1 MFDYFYVKQS
11 LINSLVDDDEI
22 KSALQE
28 SVEDDYYYFQT
39 KDLEKFLWHY
49 YIEEDLKMYEK
60 KYSLEADEDAKFGMR
75 SVEHPKTF
83 SENVTEYIEFYDF
96 LGEVGENSVFITFK
110 AHVLKG
116 EVKSI
121 ELLNIEKTPLAQI
134 RDDGKKS
141 KARWEKIRAD
151 WNWKVME
158 FVRELAWKL
167 EKLIIRPLNIYQEK
181 LRKSVMDKYPEETSI
196 QKNK

>member
-1 MFDYFYVKQS
+1 MGMFDTILVKQS
-11 LINSLVDDDEI
+11 LINSLVDEEI
-22 KSALQE
+22 KSALQK
-28 SVEDDYYYFQT
+28 SVEDDYYHFQT
-39 KDLEKFLWHY
+39 KDLENFLWLY

-60 KYSLEADEDAKFGMR
+60 KNRIEADENARFGVKTI
-75 SVEHPKTF
+75 SLPKTF

-96 LGEVGENSVFITFK
+96 LGDVGENSVFITFK

-141 KARWEKIRAD
+141 IARWEKIRAD

-158 FVRELAWKL
+158 FVQKFTWKL
-167 EKLIIRPLNIYQEK
+167 EKLILRPLNIYQEK
-181 LRKSVMDKYPEETSI
+181 LRKSVIDKYPEE
-196 QKNK
+196 